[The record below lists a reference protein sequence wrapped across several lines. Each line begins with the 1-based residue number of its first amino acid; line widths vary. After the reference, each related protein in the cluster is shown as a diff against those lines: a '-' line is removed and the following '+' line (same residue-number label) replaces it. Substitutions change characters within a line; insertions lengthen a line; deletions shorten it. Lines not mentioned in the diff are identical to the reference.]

1 MSIEA
6 LAMAGA
12 DYAECGIH
20 IKDMERCAW
29 EQPPPYLR
37 ADEQSSNFGNGK
49 KGADI
54 LIVNM
59 CSGQQKKQARRKGLK
74 HVTKNKNFIWKWEI

>member
-49 KGADI
+49 KDTDI

-59 CSGQQKKQARRKGLK
+59 CSGQEKKQAKGLK
-74 HVTKNKNFIWKWEI
+74 HVTTNKNFN